1 MSRLTENIRG
11 RTMEFAS
18 AIACLRMTL
27 PNGRREVEMLGDR
40 LLRAGTSVAAHVR
53 DASRSRSD
61 AEMRSRLEGAIE
73 QADESVLCLEMLQGD
88 CAISES
94 SLAHLR
100 READEI
106 IATFV
111 TIISR
116 TGGRSL

>member
-27 PNGRREVEMLGDR
+27 PNGRREVEMLGDQ

-73 QADESVLCLEMLQGD
+73 QADESVLCLEMSR
-88 CAISES
+88 ATVRSAKAR
-94 SLAHLR
+94 SLIYAEKPTKLSQLR
-100 READEI
+100 ND
-106 IATFV
+106 
-111 TIISR
+111 ISR